1 MAFNELK
8 IDPPSPRAYKKM
20 IKVIIMELK
29 EYFENSSGKGVL
41 ATANSDGEVDA
52 AIYSK
57 PHVMD
62 DGTIAFIMRERLTY
76 KNLQSNPYAAFLFIE
91 DGAHFNG
98 IRIYLKKLKEDTDTE
113 LIKKMSKRYLTPEED
128 KAKGPKFLVYF
139 KAEKILNLIGS
150 EKPDINMP

>member
-1 MAFNELK
+1 ML
-8 IDPPSPRAYKKM
+8 S
-20 IKVIIMELK
+20 KVIIMELK
-29 EYFENSSGKGVL
+29 EYFEASSGKGVL

-76 KNLQSNPYAAFLFIE
+76 KNLQSNPHAAFLFIE
-91 DGAHFNG
+91 NGAHFNG
-98 IRIYLKKLKEDTDTE
+98 IRIFLKKLKEDTDTE
-113 LIKKMSKRYLTPEED
+113 LIKKLRRRTLLTPVAD
-128 KAKGPKFLVYF
+128 YAKGPKFLVYF

-150 EKPDINMP
+150 GEPDINMP

>member
-1 MAFNELK
+1 MFL
-8 IDPPSPRAYKKM
+8 
-20 IKVIIMELK
+20 KVIIMELK

-57 PHVMD
+57 PHVID

-98 IRIYLKKLKEDTDTE
+98 IRIFLKKLKEDTDTE
-113 LIKKMSKRYLTPEED
+113 LIKKMTKRYLTPEED

-150 EKPDINMP
+150 GEPDINMP